1 MTTTKGITASLH
13 EIYDS
18 LLRLIGDNDIAS
30 SSAVLNGTSPAIN
43 RNGPIEDIPT
53 NITLLS
59 ESAICI
65 WLVPIRLNNH
75 F

>member
-18 LLRLIGDNDIAS
+18 LLRLIGDNGIAS
-30 SSAVLNGTSPAIN
+30 SSAVLNGTSPATMS
-43 RNGPIEDIPT
+43 NGPIEDIPT

-59 ESAICI
+59 ESAIRI
-65 WLVPIRLNNH
+65 WLGPIRLNNH